1 LAPADERPIVTLQF
15 AVTYDYR
22 CPFARNVHEH
32 LVDGLGDGADWD
44 VTFVPLS
51 LSQLKEPTWE
61 VDDDS
66 GLLALQLSV
75 AVRDGQPD
83 RFLDAHRA
91 LFGIRHDRGLS
102 QRDPEV
108 LASTLLGAGVDVEAA
123 LDAVRRGDV
132 AETVRR
138 EHEAAVA
145 DHECW
150 GVPTFIKGDH
160 AAFVRLM
167 DRPAESEMPA
177 VDAIERIVS
186 MLDVWPGLNE
196 FKHTSI
202 SR

>member
-1 LAPADERPIVTLQF
+1 VTLQF

-22 CPFARNVHEH
+22 CPFARNAHEH
-32 LVDGLGDGADWD
+32 LIDGLTTPGTDWD
-44 VTFVPLS
+44 VHFVPLS
-51 LSQLKEPTWE
+51 LSQLKEPSWDVAE
-61 VDDDS
+61 DS

-91 LFGIRHDRGLS
+91 LFGIRHDRGLN

-108 LASTLLGAGVDVEAA
+108 LASTLLAAGVDVEAA
-123 LDAVRRGDV
+123 LASVRSGEA

-138 EHEAAVA
+138 EHEAAV
-145 DHECW
+145 DEHQCW
-150 GVPTFIKGDH
+150 GVPTFIVGDH

-167 DRPAESEMPA
+167 DRPGEGALTAVEVVERLTGMLSGWPA
-177 VDAIERIVS
+177 
-186 MLDVWPGLNE
+186 LNE
-196 FKHTSI
+196 FKHTAI